1 MDWIVDALSKI
12 DFVGGLFEKFVI
24 GVIFFFVALIFKPLL
39 LRIWGKVWKWFK
51 RKTGRMK
58 YSVIV
63 TGKVY
68 HEGSQRGQQGFP
80 FEVELPY
87 KDVSEDSMPAEE
99 SDQLI
104 YSAIN
109 KKYGTDFFRARYKM
123 NYVKLQTI
131 EK

>member
-1 MDWIVDALSKI
+1 MDWIVDAFSNI
-12 DFVGGLFEKFVI
+12 DLLTGLFEKSVIGAIFFVI
-24 GVIFFFVALIFKPLL
+24 VWIFKPILL
-39 LRIWGKVWKWFK
+39 KAWLKLWKWFK
-51 RKTGRMK
+51 RKTGKMK

-68 HEGSQRGQQGFP
+68 HEGSQRGQQGFS

-87 KDVSEDSMPAEE
+87 KDVSEDSMPVEE